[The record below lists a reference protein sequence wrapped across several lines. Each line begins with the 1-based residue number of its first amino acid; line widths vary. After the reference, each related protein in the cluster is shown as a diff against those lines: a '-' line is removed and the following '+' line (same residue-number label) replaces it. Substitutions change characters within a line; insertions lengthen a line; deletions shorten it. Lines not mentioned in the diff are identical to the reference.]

1 MDTVLVGIPDSQ
13 EKGNTSLVYNP
24 IPPMG
29 ISPHPWAARG
39 PTVSSPT
46 QPGGSLKLQP
56 QVMFFPAVFGGQTG
70 LWFQGL

>member
-1 MDTVLVGIPDSQ
+1 M
-13 EKGNTSLVYNP
+13 SLVYNP
-24 IPPMG
+24 RLPMG
-29 ISPHPWAARG
+29 ISPQPWATRG

-70 LWFQGL
+70 LRFQSL